1 MDRSEI
7 LNKIKSYSRVEA
19 VLWVVET
26 FHQLGYHVQI
36 ILVHCLI
43 ILLYHCVFRLVQERF
58 LHLQTITE
66 LDSIYQ
72 NYTKNKLFPPNFN
85 YIPAPTLLIG
95 ATKFTPSWKSKRI
108 RSNFRNLATGLFQH
122 RPGEFINVLPRTH

>member
-72 NYTKNKLFPPNFN
+72 NYTKNKLFP
-85 YIPAPTLLIG
+85 
-95 ATKFTPSWKSKRI
+95 
-108 RSNFRNLATGLFQH
+108 
-122 RPGEFINVLPRTH
+122 RTSTTYPLQLYL